1 MRFDERTRCLNSI
14 SFAIMT
20 LFASGISMNALAK
33 LLHHLLGWNYDF
45 SLWICSA
52 IVLIYVL
59 KGGLTSAIY
68 TEVLQFFMIVL
79 GFAPVVYLGMKDIG
93 GWEHLKEL
101 LAKVAGNPAALG
113 LAESA
118 SKTGFAPDA
127 WTSAWKPLLGGAAA
141 NPMGVDWFP
150 MVFGLGFVLSF
161 GYWCTNFLVVQRAM
175 AAKNMTAAR
184 NTPLVAA
191 VPKMLFPIL
200 VILPGMIAA
209 GLAVT
214 AKDGYRLPPKIINE
228 SRYPKAIALVEQSAK
243 GEWKGPEAVEKISK
257 ALDAP
262 LDPVRVEALIQDS
275 PKLGKIQLEERLQ
288 DAVTE
293 NDYDGVIL
301 SLVKRYCPS
310 GLLGLALTGLLASF
324 MSGMAGNVTAFNT
337 VWTYDL
343 YQAYMAPNRSDA
355 HYMWM
360 GRAVTVVGILLSI
373 VCAYLVN
380 RWSNAMDIIQLVFGF
395 VNAPLFATFLLGMF
409 WKRTTSHGAFFGLL
423 GGTLTSALF
432 HALTSATGDALGVK
446 GGYLWLLMG
455 KSADTIPRA
464 LIFPSDMAQNFWL
477 AASAFSACFV
487 LTVAISIGTRRT
499 KGDDELKGLVY
510 SLTPK
515 VVDRQ
520 QAWYVR
526 PAVFGVVLL
535 AACALLNY
543 IFW

>member
-1 MRFDERTRCLNSI
+1 
-14 SFAIMT
+14 
-20 LFASGISMNALAK
+20 
-33 LLHHLLGWNYDF
+33 
-45 SLWICSA
+45 
-52 IVLIYVL
+52 
-59 KGGLTSAIY
+59 
-68 TEVLQFFMIVL
+68 
-79 GFAPVVYLGMKDIG
+79 
-93 GWEHLKEL
+93 
-101 LAKVAGNPAALG
+101 
-113 LAESA
+113 
-118 SKTGFAPDA
+118 
-127 WTSAWKPLLGGAAA
+127 
-141 NPMGVDWFP
+141 
-150 MVFGLGFVLSF
+150 
-161 GYWCTNFLVVQRAM
+161 
-175 AAKNMTAAR
+175 
-184 NTPLVAA
+184 
-191 VPKMLFPIL
+191 
-200 VILPGMIAA
+200 
-209 GLAVT
+209 
-214 AKDGYRLPPKIINE
+214 
-228 SRYPKAIALVEQSAK
+228 
-243 GEWKGPEAVEKISK
+243 
-257 ALDAP
+257 
-262 LDPVRVEALIQDS
+262 
-275 PKLGKIQLEERLQ
+275 
-288 DAVTE
+288 
-293 NDYDGVIL
+293 
-301 SLVKRYCPS
+301 
-310 GLLGLALTGLLASF
+310 
-324 MSGMAGNVTAFNT
+324 
-337 VWTYDL
+337 
-343 YQAYMAPNRSDA
+343 MAPNRSDA